1 MAKRYPPGLKFQ
13 IVMEVERGEKTV
25 AQAAKEYGMH
35 PNSITTWQ
43 RQLMERGAG
52 IFERKK
58 KDSEH
63 KQRIAK
69 LERLL
74 GQKEVEIALLKN
86 FLGSSE

>member
-1 MAKRYPPGLKFQ
+1 MAKRYPPRLKFQ
-13 IVMEVERGEKTV
+13 IVMEVERGEKTA
-25 AQAAKEYGMH
+25 AQAAKEYGVH
-35 PNSITTWQ
+35 PNSINTWK
-43 RQLMERGAG
+43 RQLMERGAE
-52 IFERKK
+52 IYERKE

-86 FLGSSE
+86 F